1 MELIYE
7 QVLKLVLA
15 VVLGGLIGWERERSH
30 KPAGLRTHMLVCL
43 GSALITI
50 VSVNYFV
57 EDYAR
62 IVSGIITG
70 IGFIGAG
77 AIIAQG
83 TKGIHG
89 LTTAASLWAVAAIGI
104 TIGIG
109 WYLLP
114 VIAAILIMLILFL
127 GKLERKIIKPVK

>member
-7 QVLKLVLA
+7 QILKLVLA
-15 VVLGGLIGWERERSH
+15 VILGGLIGWEREKCH
-30 KPAGLRTHMLVCL
+30 KPAGLRTHMLVCI
-43 GSALITI
+43 GAALLTI
-50 VSVNYFV
+50 VSVGYFT

-62 IVSGIITG
+62 VVSGIITG

-77 AIIAQG
+77 TIIAQG

-104 TIGIG
+104 CVGIG
-109 WYLLP
+109 WYGLG
-114 VIAAILIMLILFL
+114 VIATVLIMLVLFL
-127 GKLERKIIKPVK
+127 GGYKKELIK